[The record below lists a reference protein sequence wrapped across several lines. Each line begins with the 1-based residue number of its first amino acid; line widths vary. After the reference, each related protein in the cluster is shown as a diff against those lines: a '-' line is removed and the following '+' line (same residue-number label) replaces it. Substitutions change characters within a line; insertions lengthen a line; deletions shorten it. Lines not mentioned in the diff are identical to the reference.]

1 MKPEEALE
9 ISRHVAEEVRRA
21 VEPLAGRRA
30 AAKEVGMGKDGT
42 PTKLIDKVA
51 EDAAIRVLTEYNL
64 TVVSEEAGVTGKGDT
79 VVALDPIDG
88 TFNATRGVPIYSVAL
103 CFSSSQR
110 LEDVFFGYV
119 TNLATGDE
127 WYADEVAY
135 KNGEQIEVSKRESI
149 NCNAIMY
156 YPTRD
161 YGFRRVRI
169 FGSAAL
175 EICFVADGS
184 FDCFIDIRNNG
195 GKGLLRVYDV
205 AASIYI
211 ASKAGAVV
219 SDHEGR
225 EIWQKRISMDERFK
239 LVIANQKL
247 HNRLLEILK

>member
-1 MKPEEALE
+1 MSPEEALE
-9 ISRHVAEEVRRA
+9 ISRHVAEEVRKA
-21 VEPLAGRRA
+21 IEPIAGRRSA
-30 AAKEVGMGKDGT
+30 AENVGMGKDGT

-51 EDAAIRVLTEYNL
+51 EDAALQVLRKYQV
-64 TVVSEEAGVTGKGDT
+64 TVVSEEAGITGEGDT

-88 TFNATRGVPIYSVAL
+88 TFNATRGIPVYSVAL
-103 CFSSSQR
+103 CFSSSNKLR
-110 LEDVFFGYV
+110 DVFFGYV

-127 WYADEVAY
+127 WYADSLAY
-135 KNGEQIEVSKRESI
+135 KNGERVRVSRREDV

-184 FDCFIDIRNNG
+184 IDCFIDIRNNG
-195 GKGLLRVYDV
+195 GRGMLRVYDV

-219 SDHEGR
+219 SDDEGR
-225 EIWQKRISMDERFK
+225 EVWGKRITMDERFK
-239 LVIANQKL
+239 LVIANQEL
-247 HNRLLEILK
+247 HKKLLEILK